1 MDANVLMQFW
11 ELQYQDLCVLVL
23 TPIIDK
29 VLINDF

>member
-1 MDANVLMQFW
+1 MDANNDVLW